1 MLIVT
6 KGLIEKLK
14 NKDEFAFEQIYYE
27 YENLVYYICLSI
39 TKDKHASEDLTQETF
54 LKLLTSLDNYTEVGK
69 FKQYIMMIARNLS
82 KNYLTRVVNK
92 QPIYSDETI
101 YGTKD
106 QNKSSNLI
114 YDIKEYLDDDQAEI
128 VILKIVHNLK
138 FKEIAEYKGL
148 TIGKVQ
154 SDYYDAIKTLRKE
167 LS

>member
-1 MLIVT
+1 MLIIT